1 MAENE
6 NGQEKT
12 EEATQKRL
20 EKAREE
26 GEVARSKELTT
37 TLLLLAAVWGLIVL
51 GADLGQALIGLMR
64 FNFTLTREAAFNDN
78 VMLMYLSDTAF
89 AAIKSLLP
97 FFAVV
102 IVAALIGPIA
112 LGGFLFSSK
121 ALVPKFSRMDPLK
134 GIQRMFSLTSLV
146 ELIKSIAKVIV
157 VGATAIIMLMLFE
170 ADILALARIPLEPAI
185 AQLLHL
191 VSWSVL
197 AVTASMLFIVA
208 IDVPYQLF
216 DHSKKMKMTLQEVKD
231 EMKDSEG
238 KPEVKG
244 RIRQLQREMAQ
255 RRMMEAVPDADVII
269 TNPEHF
275 SVALKYD
282 VDGGGAPLLVAKG
295 VDFMAIKI
303 REVAKHHQVI
313 ILQSPPLARAIY
325 FTTEIEEEIPS
336 TLYLA
341 VAQVLAYVFQL
352 RAHTDGKG
360 KKPKPLGDIDVPRD
374 VLYDADGTPIP
385 EENSQ

>member
-1 MAENE
+1 VAENE